1 MIIAI
6 ISDVHANLEALQTV
20 LEDVRRQGAERLWC
34 LGDVVGYGA
43 DPNPVCDR
51 IAAQADLAIAG
62 NHDWAAVGKMKI
74 GYFNS
79 AAAVAIDWTA
89 EQLSDPSR
97 EWLAALPLLRIEGE
111 ARLVHAT
118 PSDPAGW
125 QYVLSSPDAEAELE
139 SYQETLCFIGHS
151 HFPAVYESDGT
162 GLRYLQDERV
172 PLVAGRRYLV
182 NVAASASPA
191 TATRGPPICC
201 TTPRAGSWSGD
212 GWSTTSTGPRR
223 RSWTPGSPTSW
234 PSVCSAGGDGGS
246 D

>member
-1 MIIAI
+1 LIIAI

-139 SYQETLCFIGHS
+139 SCQETLCFIGHS

-182 NVAASASPA
+182 NVGSVGQPRDGDSRAAYLLYD
-191 TATRGPPICC
+191 TEGRELV
-201 TTPRAGSWSGD
+201 
-212 GWSTTSTGPRR
+212 RR
-223 RSWTPGSPTSW
+223 RLEYDIDRAAQKILD
-234 PSVCSAGGDGGS
+234 AGLPDFLAQRLQRGR
-246 D
+246 